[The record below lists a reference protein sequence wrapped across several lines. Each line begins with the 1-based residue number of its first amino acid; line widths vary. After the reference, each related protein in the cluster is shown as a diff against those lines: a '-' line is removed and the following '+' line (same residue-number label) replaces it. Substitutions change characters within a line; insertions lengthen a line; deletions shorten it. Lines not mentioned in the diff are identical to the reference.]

1 MQVIEMD
8 GIDTVPT
15 ETDMLTIAV
24 AQRYSVYVEAKS
36 NADSNYA
43 MMVWQDP
50 DMYDAIPEELVLNNT
65 VQIQY
70 SADLP
75 KAEEF
80 TFDVAPTEYST
91 YPIADDTIF
100 KPLLRNA
107 SAPPDQ
113 EFTIV
118 ATFDVGSLSRKR
130 CAVWLEL
137 IDIFLGLCRPL
148 TMVPLDRL
156 VSQTSV
162 LSPLSHC

>member
-24 AQRYSVYVEAKS
+24 AQRYSVYVEAKA
-36 NADSNYA
+36 NNDANYA

-50 DMYDAIPEELVLNNT
+50 DMYDAIPEALVLNNT

-70 SADLP
+70 SATLP
-75 KAEEF
+75 PAEPF

-91 YPIADDTIF
+91 YPIADDTMF
-100 KPLLRNA
+100 KPLLVNA
-107 SAPPDQ
+107 SVAPDQ

-118 ATFDVGSLSRKR
+118 ATFDVSGW
-130 CAVWLEL
+130 AFQGL
-137 IDIFLGLCRPL
+137 IACR
-148 TMVPLDRL
+148 
-156 VSQTSV
+156 
-162 LSPLSHC
+162 

>member
-1 MQVIEMD
+1 MQSLTCYIFGSFTVFHLQIKDHTMQVIEMD

-70 SADLP
+70 SAGLP
-75 KAEEF
+75 KAEAF

-118 ATFDVGSLSRKR
+118 ATFDVGSLVRERDAPGDS
-130 CAVWLEL
+130 
-137 IDIFLGLCRPL
+137 
-148 TMVPLDRL
+148 
-156 VSQTSV
+156 S
-162 LSPLSHC
+162 